1 MTAQAKPIPHPS
13 EGFLGPGGQLGTTR
27 LGENDD
33 FSLILGGPL
42 YQLFCRAHLCGKV
55 LEQLH
60 RRVLVSCGLAWLPL
74 FLFSLL
80 EGNAWGNGVR
90 VPFLAD
96 IEVYARFLVGM
107 PLLILAELV
116 IHERMRPVVHQFFE
130 RDLVPDSEREK
141 FQAAID
147 SAMRLRNSV
156 RAEVCLLAIVYTVGM
171 LLVWQGD
178 AVLEAS
184 SWHGSFLHGEAHP
197 TLAGWWFR
205 CVSLP
210 LLQFFL
216 LRWYY
221 RVFIW
226 FRFLWQISRLNL
238 QLMPAHP
245 DRSAGLSFL
254 TAISYAFTPLLF
266 AQGALV
272 AGVIADR
279 IFFGGAKL
287 PEFKVEIG
295 ALVVIALLMVV
306 GPLLAFARPLTRL
319 KRKAMREYGT
329 LAQRYVREF
338 DQKWVRGGAPP
349 GENFL
354 GSSDIQSLADLNNS
368 YEIIIEIKPIPF
380 TTRALVRLVIVA
392 LIPIAPLVLTMIPA
406 EELAQRVLKMLF

>member
-1 MTAQAKPIPHPS
+1 
-13 EGFLGPGGQLGTTR
+13 LGKTR

-42 YQLFCRAHLCGKV
+42 YQLFCRAHLCGQV

-60 RRVLVSCGLAWLPL
+60 RRILVICGVAWLPL
-74 FLFSLL
+74 FVFSVL
-80 EGNAWGNGVR
+80 EGNAWGNAIR

-96 IEVYARFLVGM
+96 IEVYARFLAGM
-107 PLLILAELV
+107 PLLVLAELV
-116 IHERMRPVVHQFFE
+116 IHERMRPVVKQFLE
-130 RDLVPDSEREK
+130 RDLVPDSAREQ
-141 FQAAID
+141 FQGAID
-147 SAMRLRNSV
+147 SAIRLRNSV
-156 RAEVCLLAIVYTVGM
+156 RAEIGLIAIVYALGIF
-171 LLVWQGD
+171 LLWRGD
-178 AVLEAS
+178 AVLKAG
-184 SWHGSFLHGEAHP
+184 SWHGSFFRGDFHP

-210 LLQFFL
+210 LLQFLL

-226 FRFLWQISRLNL
+226 FRFLWHVSRLNL
-238 QLMPAHP
+238 RLMPAHP

-254 TAISYAFTPLLF
+254 TLISYAFTPLLF

-295 ALVVIALLMVV
+295 ALVVIAVLMVV
-306 GPLLAFARPLTRL
+306 GPLLAFVRPLAEL
-319 KRKAMREYGT
+319 KRKAMREYGA

-338 DQKWVRGGAPP
+338 DQKWLRGGVQS
-349 GENFL
+349 GENLL

-368 YEIIIEIKPIPF
+368 YEIVAQIKLIPF
-380 TTRALVRLVIVA
+380 TTRALVRLVVAA
-392 LIPIAPLVLTMIPA
+392 LIPISPLVLTMIPA